1 MRPVR
6 LRLRAIFELSFS
18 LLLVFLCGL
27 SASQAATRILT
38 DSDKGAKVS
47 LYDGD
52 RLELRLTSN
61 PSTGYEWS
69 VHPQSTPLMKLIN
82 ESKTQSKEPGVGLPI
97 IQILRFEAVK
107 RGDGVLLLH
116 YVRSWD
122 LPDPNEQQFDL
133 YVSIH

>member
-61 PSTGYEWS
+61 PSTGYMWS
-69 VHPQSTPLMKLIN
+69 VRDDSTPLLKLLMQLQ
-82 ESKTQSKEPGVGLPI
+82 TQSRQPGVGRPI
-97 IQILRFEAVK
+97 LQIFRFLAMNKGE
-107 RGDGVLLLH
+107 GVLVLH
-116 YVRSWD
+116 YVRSWEK
-122 LPDPNEQQFDL
+122 PDPNERQFDL
-133 YVSIH
+133 HLTIR